1 MQKKYKCL
9 LFDLDGTLLDTAPQF
24 LDCLNTVLAQNKLSK
39 VSSEFVRNRV
49 SDGVIRLI
57 KDGFKIDDENP
68 QFELLREKMYEEY
81 SKNFLD
87 SKPFP
92 GVEGFL
98 NKLEKKRI
106 DWMIVTNKPRKF
118 TQDICKSLK
127 WTEHAK
133 GIISPEDADG
143 QRKPDPATL
152 KVALSK
158 TKHESSSVIYVGDN
172 WRDIEAAKNCN
183 IDSAL
188 ALYGY
193 IDKNDA
199 FLLNPTSRINEIEE
213 LEYYI

>member
-24 LDCLNTVLAQNKLSK
+24 LDCLNNVLAQNNLTN
-39 VSSEFVRNRV
+39 VSREFVRNRV

-68 QFELLREKMYEEY
+68 RFELLREKMYEEY

-87 SKPFP
+87 SKTFP
-92 GVEGFL
+92 GVEEFL
-98 NKLEKKRI
+98 KKLEKKRI

-118 TQDICKSLK
+118 TRDICQSLK

-158 TKHESSSVIYVGDN
+158 TKFESSSVIYVGDN
-172 WRDIEAAKNCN
+172 WRDVEAAKNCN

-193 IDKNDA
+193 IDKKDA
-199 FLLNPTSRINEIEE
+199 SLLNPTSRINKIEE
-213 LEYYI
+213 LENYI